1 MTLKYLIF
9 GIFILCC
16 CSGVL
21 LAEGSLVIHCNVPQA
36 KVYLDG
42 NYIATLDARG
52 DLKIDQL
59 PDGKFML
66 TVQKARFQSQK
77 QMVEVISGQ
86 ATHLQLDLPPT
97 APYQSTPKGKGSPR
111 PADEQTMTK
120 SPMPGQSAAQ
130 ESPSSS
136 VEAPSSWGLKMFLA
150 TLAFIIMAALAGSLY
165 FFRDRL
171 TLRFRYGS
179 AASDRDSTM
188 ENTESDDPIYASD
201 PGPSESDPAFLAEL
215 EHREEMLR
223 AGFLTD
229 PHEKKKRRRP
239 SKKTTVILKK
249 DDYEIKE

>member
-1 MTLKYLIF
+1 MTLKYLTF

-42 NYIATLDARG
+42 NYIAALDARG

-66 TVQKARFQSQK
+66 TVQKARFQSHK
-77 QMVEVISGQ
+77 QMVEVISGK
-86 ATHLQLDLPPT
+86 ATHLQLDLLPT
-97 APYQSTPKGKGSPR
+97 APHKSAPKGKGGPQV
-111 PADEQTMTK
+111 ADEQMMKK
-120 SPMPGQSAAQ
+120 SPMPGQPAARQ
-130 ESPSSS
+130 SPASS

-150 TLAFIIMAALAGSLY
+150 TSAFIIMAALAGILY

-171 TLRFRYGS
+171 TLRLHYGS
-179 AASDRDSTM
+179 NPSDRDLTA
-188 ENTESDDPIYASD
+188 ENAESDEPISLSD

-215 EHREEMLR
+215 EHREELLR

-229 PHEKKKRRRP
+229 SHEKKNRRGP
-239 SKKTTVILKK
+239 SNKSTVILKK